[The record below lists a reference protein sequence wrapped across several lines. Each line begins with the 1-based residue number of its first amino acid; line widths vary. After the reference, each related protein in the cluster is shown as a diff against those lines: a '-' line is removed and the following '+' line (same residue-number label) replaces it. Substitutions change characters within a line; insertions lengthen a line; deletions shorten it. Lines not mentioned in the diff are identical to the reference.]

1 MFNTTTSLLVLL
13 LANVTAFI
21 IGCLVAPLLINRIR
35 TILDGILDRIA
46 SRKFKDRATKED
58 VEILRKQI
66 EDLGQS
72 MKRDMHNL
80 RKLRR

>member
-1 MFNTTTSLLVLL
+1 M
-13 LANVTAFI
+13 
-21 IGCLVAPLLINRIR
+21 
-35 TILDGILDRIA
+35 DGILDRIA

-66 EDLGQS
+66 EDLDQS